1 MGVVVVDV
9 LLMEVEMGGNCCVNF
24 GASWKCVCVC
34 VSWRC
39 PSVGVSE
46 NVCGCEAGCILEN
59 QNQEAAAEN
68 SSAM

>member
-34 VSWRC
+34 ELEVSVCRC
-39 PSVGVSE
+39 VGECVWLRGWVRS
-46 NVCGCEAGCILEN
+46 
-59 QNQEAAAEN
+59 
-68 SSAM
+68 